1 MLCFLKLQ
9 VLFGRVL
16 CVVSCLL
23 LGFSWLLWLASGHD
37 LESSCGSLLLLYA
50 GLYLGTSSASSR
62 CGVGLLELCCVLALQ
77 LLYGLTF
84 SSVPSS
90 GLPDSGSL
98 DAGGL
103 LQRISLPATGHCLG
117 CAWVRFSPLVHNLC
131 LLFHFGSSAG
141 LIRLAYLDSGLWIP
155 TVWVRFS
162 PLIFGLHPCY
172 GVGMVC

>member
-1 MLCFLKLQ
+1 ML
-9 VLFGRVL
+9 
-16 CVVSCLL
+16 
-23 LGFSWLLWLASGHD
+23 AP
-37 LESSCGSLLLLYA
+37 
-50 GLYLGTSSASSR
+50 
-62 CGVGLLELCCVLALQ
+62 Q

-172 GVGMVC
+172 GVGVVC